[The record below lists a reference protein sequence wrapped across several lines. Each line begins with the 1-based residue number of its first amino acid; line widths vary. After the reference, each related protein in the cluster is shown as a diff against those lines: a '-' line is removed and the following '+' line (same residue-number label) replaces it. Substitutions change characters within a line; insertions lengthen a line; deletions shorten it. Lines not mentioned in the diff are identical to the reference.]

1 MVGTLFAL
9 VGPLI
14 NLLDVSV
21 PQAFRRSV
29 AVVWPHFFLVLCFIS
44 LPLALEHEVVILVAD
59 LVPHEK
65 VGLVF
70 LTTFV
75 LGDLFGMAL
84 GLMEV
89 TLAERLV
96 KGAHGPGQDLRSE
109 DVELPRPPPRPTA

>member
-1 MVGTLFAL
+1 M
-9 VGPLI
+9 GPLI
-14 NLLDVSV
+14 NLLDSSV
-21 PQAFRRSV
+21 PEAFRKSV
-29 AVVWPHFFLVLCFIS
+29 QVVWPHFFLVLCFIS
-44 LPLALEHEVVILVAD
+44 LPLVLEHEIVVLVAE

-96 KGAHGPGQDLRSE
+96 KGAHGPGQDLRST
-109 DVELPRPPPRPTA
+109 DVGLPGARPRRES